1 MADRSSSGI
10 GRRAGARSSAG
21 NPSLSDLDHRILDL
35 LSSLRVLTLPQLA
48 TISPEIPSRTLRYR
62 TARLAKH
69 GFVGRSRPYRER
81 GSAPHHLWPTR
92 KGEAIANGKP
102 PPRGGERREPNP
114 LFLAHAAGLTELY
127 VVLKTGLPE
136 GTRLAAFDREAEA
149 REAFTTYAREERAI
163 APDACIAVAEADG
176 RKLFGF
182 VELDLGTMSHR
193 QLKAKAAGYGE
204 YARLE
209 AWHHRNPFC
218 PALLFITTSEKR
230 ARSFLA
236 ASRREIDSTQMLVG
250 CVGLAHD
257 LRRSIGAREWLVG
270 DGEQT
275 TDLLSILRAARRPYD
290 EAEEREATQRREE
303 EAERNRLCSDP
314 KALAE
319 RLRGELRY
327 GWGNDQL
334 GRSATAAL
342 QLSLEGEG
350 ALNGIER
357 AALEAVAGMLAEP
370 LAARLADREPTPS
383 EREPLAVLVAHHR
396 ASQIERLDQIAGQ
409 FGEGPELRG
418 KRRWLESGELL
429 AAGDLD
435 ALLRHA
441 ERDRENRAEQ
451 ERLREDYLRWRE
463 KEAKRLAK
471 MQGFIARHRSGRD
484 AFLAKVDR
492 GALRRCSGCEE
503 IAYPDPERAASDRHI
518 KPHVAARCHF
528 CGAGVLAEIEPD
540 SENST

>member
-1 MADRSSSGI
+1 MADRSSSGT

-149 REAFTTYAREERAI
+149 REPFTTYAREERAI
-163 APDACIAVAEADG
+163 APDASIAVAEADG

-236 ASRREIDSTQMLVG
+236 ASRREIDSAKMLVG
-250 CVGLAHD
+250 CVGLARD
-257 LRRSIGAREWLVG
+257 LRRSIVAREWLVG

-303 EAERNRLCSDP
+303 EAERNRLRSDP

-334 GRSATAAL
+334 GRSGTAAL

-370 LAARLADREPTPS
+370 LAALLADREPTPS

-418 KRRWLESGELL
+418 KRHWLESGELL

-435 ALLRHA
+435 ALPRDV
-441 ERDRENRAEQ
+441 ERDRENRTEQ

-463 KEAKRLAK
+463 KEAKRRAK

-492 GALRRCSGCEE
+492 DALRRCSGCEE
-503 IAYPDPERAASDRHI
+503 IVYPDPERAASDRRI

-540 SENST
+540 LGDST